1 MADREA
7 RTVRSFCRVCT
18 AVCGILVDVSG
29 DEVVRVRG
37 DRDHPF
43 SHGYTCPKGRA
54 LPQMHQHPERLEQP
68 LIKVGDRLQ
77 PTTWDKCLDDLGA
90 RLRTIIDHHGPESIG
105 VFFGSGVGMDAA
117 GYRMAEA
124 LYAAIGTPARFRSEE
139 HTSELQSPV
148 HLVCRLLLEKKK
160 NNNQL

>member
-1 MADREA
+1 MSTLFFFLLIR
-7 RTVRSFCRVCT
+7 RPPRSTLF
-18 AVCGILVDVSG
+18 
-29 DEVVRVRG
+29 
-37 DRDHPF
+37 P
-43 SHGYTCPKGRA
+43 YTTLFRS
-54 LPQMHQHPERLEQP
+54 
-68 LIKVGDRLQ
+68 
-77 PTTWDKCLDDLGA
+77 
-90 RLRTIIDHHGPESIG
+90 IIDRHGPESIG